1 MARHESRELEEVVQ
15 RVERDH
21 GEWSAVEIERE
32 LARLAPVAYSRWK
45 EGTPNLRSRLRSVQ
59 RWRAGLRGRGASATA
74 RQLFPY
80 VWPVGERQ
88 RREIEPAFGG
98 TSPLRSGCWRI
109 FLYNCSAE
117 VVRDVRVFLDN
128 LEIDYAPS
136 ILEGKFAEI
145 HWQKHEDVRG
155 RLLDQAP
162 PPLSRHRLRVEFVI
176 ARGTRQSAVDGELV
190 LDVSQGWTHFGS
202 RDGRSRDLE

>member
-1 MARHESRELEEVVQ
+1 MARHENQELEELVQ

-21 GEWSAVEIERE
+21 SEWSAVEIERE
-32 LARLAPVAYSRWK
+32 LARLAPVVYGRWK

-59 RWRAGLRGRGASATA
+59 RWRAGLRGRGAGTTP

-88 RREIEPAFGG
+88 RREIEPAF
-98 TSPLRSGCWRI
+98 SGSSALMSGSWRI

-117 VVRDVRVFLDN
+117 VVRDVRVFLDS

-136 ILEGKFAEI
+136 ILEGKFTEI
-145 HWQKHEDVRG
+145 HWQKHEEVRA
-155 RLLDQAP
+155 RCLDPTP
-162 PPLSRHRLRVEFVI
+162 PTTSRHRLRVEFVI
-176 ARGTRQSAVDGELV
+176 AKGTRQSAVDGELV
-190 LDVSQGWTHFGS
+190 LDVAQGWTHFGA